1 MKLISSSQA
10 LVLHC
15 KRANYI
21 LKLSLSIP
29 LTQSPFLPCYEQ
41 FDWHTTDGEVSITW
55 DDGDSPESDD
65 EEEESEDEPA
75 DKDDQSEHEDEHS
88 DEFHGQ
94 QIMEVTLTSILAKH
108 CDLSD
113 LLCILLRMHVFIII
127 FIALEPHT
135 YVIVHT

>member
-1 MKLISSSQA
+1 MTKLHELKLISSSQA

-55 DDGDSPESDD
+55 DDGDS
-65 EEEESEDEPA
+65 PA

>member
-1 MKLISSSQA
+1 MTKLHELKLISSSQT

-65 EEEESEDEPA
+65 EEKESEDEPA
-75 DKDDQSEHEDEHS
+75 DKDDQSE
-88 DEFHGQ
+88 
-94 QIMEVTLTSILAKH
+94 T
-108 CDLSD
+108 
-113 LLCILLRMHVFIII
+113 
-127 FIALEPHT
+127 
-135 YVIVHT
+135 

>member
-1 MKLISSSQA
+1 MMETLQRVMMKRKSLKMNQQTKMTSQ
-10 LVLHC
+10 
-15 KRANYI
+15 I
-21 LKLSLSIP
+21 
-29 LTQSPFLPCYEQ
+29 
-41 FDWHTTDGEVSITW
+41 
-55 DDGDSPESDD
+55 
-65 EEEESEDEPA
+65 
-75 DKDDQSEHEDEHS
+75 HEDEHS